1 MSKIKEV
8 FSLFHQYFEFSGA
21 SDWEV
26 GFRCGA
32 FFAISTIL
40 FLVVLMFLIRLLFF
54 RKHQLR
60 QMVMDGEKGQYIVSV
75 AAIADLLATK
85 VAEFSDVSLLKTKIF
100 PARNKKC
107 KIVMY
112 INYIPKEGGGK
123 LQNLISSIQNESIN
137 ALAEVFGI
145 TAVET
150 VSICVTRAK
159 EKN

>member
-8 FSLFHQYFEFSGA
+8 FGLFRQYFEFSGA
-21 SDWEV
+21 DNWEI

-40 FLVVLMFLIRLLFF
+40 FLVVLIFLIRLLFF
-54 RKHQLR
+54 RRRQIR
-60 QMVMDGEKGQYIVSV
+60 QMEMESEKGRYVISV
-75 AAIADLLATK
+75 AAIADLLAAK
-85 VAEFSDVSLLKTKIF
+85 VSEFSEINLLKTKIF

-112 INYIPKEGGGK
+112 INYIPVEDGEN
-123 LQNLISSIQNESIN
+123 LQDLIASIQNESID

-145 TAVET
+145 TAVESVT
-150 VSICVTRAK
+150 ICVTRAK
-159 EKN
+159 AKK